1 MNKSYFSELADYN
14 IWANEIIQNWLKAIT
29 IAQWSAPI
37 VSSFGNI
44 EATALHIAAA
54 ETIWL
59 ERLLQVKS
67 PVWLSYQTNPN
78 RDETVRIWTGASLNL
93 KTYVH
98 DMDES
103 HLQTMLNFKRRNG
116 EENSMKIYQI
126 LAHVFNHS
134 TYHRGQILTMLRQLG
149 FNEVSGT
156 DMLLF
161 FQSRHMKV

>member
-14 IWANEIIQNWLKAIT
+14 IWANQITQKWLKAISED
-29 IAQWSAPI
+29 QWSAPL

-54 ETIWL
+54 ESIWL
-59 ERLLQVKS
+59 ERLQKVKS
-67 PVWLSYQTNPN
+67 PLWLSHEKNPN
-78 RDETVRIWTGASLNL
+78 RDETLAIWKTASQNL
-93 KTYVH
+93 KSFIQE
-98 DMDES
+98 MEES
-103 HLQTMLNFKRRNG
+103 DLDTFLTFKRRNG
-116 EENSMKIYQI
+116 EENTMKLYHV

-134 TYHRGQILTMLRQLG
+134 TYHRGQILTLLKQVG

-161 FQSRHMKV
+161 FQEGKK

>member
-1 MNKSYFSELADYN
+1 MNKSYFLELADYN
-14 IWANEIIQNWLKAIT
+14 IWANEITQKWLKAIT
-29 IAQWSAPI
+29 TAQWSAPI

-78 RDETVRIWTGASLNL
+78 RDETLRIWSSASLNIKSFIQDL
-93 KTYVH
+93 
-98 DMDES
+98 DENN
-103 HLQTMLNFKRRNG
+103 LQTNLNFRRRNG

-161 FQSRHMKV
+161 FQSRDKRV

>member
-93 KTYVH
+93 K
-98 DMDES
+98 
-103 HLQTMLNFKRRNG
+103 
-116 EENSMKIYQI
+116 I
-126 LAHVFNHS
+126 LK
-134 TYHRGQILTMLRQLG
+134 
-149 FNEVSGT
+149 SG
-156 DMLLF
+156 
-161 FQSRHMKV
+161 R

>member
-14 IWANEIIQNWLKAIT
+14 IWANEITQKWLKAIT
-29 IAQWSAPI
+29 TTQWSAPI

-78 RDETVRIWTGASLNL
+78 RDETLRIWSDASLNI
-93 KTYVH
+93 KSFIQ
-98 DMDES
+98 DMDENN
-103 HLQTMLNFKRRNG
+103 LQTNLNFRRRNG

-161 FQSRHMKV
+161 FQSRDKRV

>member
-14 IWANEIIQNWLKAIT
+14 IWANQITQKWLKAISED
-29 IAQWSAPI
+29 QWSAPL

-54 ETIWL
+54 ESIWL
-59 ERLLQVKS
+59 ERLQKVKS
-67 PVWLSYQTNPN
+67 PLWLSHEKNPN
-78 RDETVRIWTGASLNL
+78 RAETLAIWTAASQNL
-93 KTYVH
+93 KSFIQE
-98 DMDES
+98 MEES
-103 HLQTMLNFKRRNG
+103 DLDTFLTFKRRNG
-116 EENSMKIYQI
+116 EENTMKLYHV

-134 TYHRGQILTMLRQLG
+134 TYHRGQILTLLKQVG

-161 FQSRHMKV
+161 FQEGKK